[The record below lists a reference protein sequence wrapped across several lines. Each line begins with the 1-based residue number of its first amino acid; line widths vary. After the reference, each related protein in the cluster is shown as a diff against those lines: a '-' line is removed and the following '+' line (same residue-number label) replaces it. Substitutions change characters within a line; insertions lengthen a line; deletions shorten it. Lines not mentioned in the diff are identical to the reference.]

1 VTDRVLLLTPS
12 RGLGGGIERYADT
25 LEWAFAAQGVEC
37 LRADLHHGRLGSR
50 ALAHARLLSEA
61 RKQLR
66 ASTVPARL
74 IAVHRALM
82 PIASLAA
89 TERAACGISVVC
101 HGSDVW
107 GARFPARR
115 GVESLLMGRQGVRVV
130 AVSSFTAGTI
140 SRRRPATI
148 LPPGL
153 SRDWFDTL
161 VEQSGGCHAP
171 GAEIGLVTA
180 FRLADW
186 RAKGLPQLLAAVK
199 ALGRPDIRVTVC
211 GTGEPPAEL
220 HELVARHSCCSLR
233 PGLTDRELA
242 NELAAADLVV
252 LATRT
257 RLGRRP
263 GGEGF
268 GLVLL
273 EAQVAGTPVIAPAY
287 GGSHDAHI
295 EGITGISPT
304 DETPEAL
311 AAVIQEL
318 LKDPRK
324 LEEMGKSAAAWA
336 RARFAPE
343 RYAPYVVARLL

>member
-1 VTDRVLLLTPS
+1 MTDRVLLLTPS

-37 LRADLHHGRLGSR
+37 LRADLHHGRPGSR

-61 RKQLR
+61 RRQLR
-66 ASTVPARL
+66 ASTAPTRL
-74 IAVHRALM
+74 IAVHRALL

-89 TERAACGISVVC
+89 AERAACGISVIC

-115 GVESLLMGRQGVRVV
+115 GVESFLMGRKGVRVV
-130 AVSSFTAGTI
+130 AVSGFTAGAI
-140 SRRRPATI
+140 ARRHPATI

-153 SRDWFDTL
+153 SREWFHML
-161 VEQSGGCHAP
+161 VEQSACDQTP
-171 GAEIGLVTA
+171 DAEVSIVTA

-186 RAKGLPQLLAAVK
+186 AAKGLPQLLDAVE

-211 GTGEPPAEL
+211 GTGQPSAEL
-220 HELVARHSCCSLR
+220 HRLVARHSCCSLR
-233 PGLTDRELA
+233 PGLSDRELA
-242 NELAAADLVV
+242 VQLAAADLFV

-257 RLGRRP
+257 RPGRRP
-263 GGEGF
+263 SGEGF

-273 EAQVAGTPVIAPAY
+273 EAQVAGTPVIGPAY

-295 EGITGISPT
+295 EGITGITPT

-311 AAVIQEL
+311 ATVIGEL
-318 LKDPRK
+318 LKEPRK
-324 LEEMGKSAAAWA
+324 LEEMGKRAAAWA
-336 RARFAPE
+336 REMYAPE
-343 RYAPYVVARLL
+343 RYASYAVARLL